1 MDNLLFYVSSAF
13 VSLLLAWNLFAC
25 WRRQRRRRSPGP
37 EPARTPCHP
46 PPPPDSLPAKGLR
59 WEDST

>member
-25 WRRQRRRRSPGP
+25 RQRPPESPGLSP
-37 EPARTPCHP
+37 RARLA
-46 PPPPDSLPAKGLR
+46 SRLR
-59 WEDST
+59 P

>member
-37 EPARTPCHP
+37 EPARSPCLP
-46 PPPPDSLPAKGLR
+46 PPPLTASRQKD
-59 WEDST
+59 